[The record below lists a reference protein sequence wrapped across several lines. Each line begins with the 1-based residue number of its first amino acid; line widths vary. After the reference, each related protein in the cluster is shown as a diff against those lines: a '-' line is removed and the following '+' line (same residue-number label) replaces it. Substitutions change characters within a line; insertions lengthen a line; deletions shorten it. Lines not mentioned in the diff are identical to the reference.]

1 MIIFCIIIASIYA
14 LVPLNSA
21 TIVGSSKISPICNNE
36 CTSLTSE
43 RNLTSSSLVT
53 AITNIHLY
61 PSECACACYKPTSSR
76 QVFTHV
82 NCNNDWGILNSLY
95 FTLRLV
101 YMCFIDAGNT
111 YSPYQ
116 NNSTSNQY
124 DNRHVYQN

>member
-61 PSECACACYKPTSSR
+61 PTSSR
-76 QVFTHV
+76 QIFTHV

-95 FTLRLV
+95 FTSRLV
-101 YMCFIDAGNT
+101 YTDRVVGQSFSSYTIGHDSCNMSL
-111 YSPYQ
+111 SPCNCNKRWY
-116 NNSTSNQY
+116 
-124 DNRHVYQN
+124 VVI